1 MFVDPSERR
10 ARLPAWLTSMVVH
23 AVLVVLVLLWASR
36 MPQGAAEES
45 TRDVGIVLKRAT
57 SEGVKFEGEED
68 IEADQTSNINTPNP
82 TPSDPSEAL
91 PEMAEHS
98 NSSDSLPTLPAIG
111 PQQDSGSSAAAMAA
125 AGGTTGGSPG
135 DLGEQVTVS
144 VFGVQG
150 QGTKFVYLFD
160 RSASM
165 DGAPLAAAKQQF
177 VESLNS
183 LAEVHQFQIIF
194 FNTSAQPFTINGRQ
208 RIAYATEQNK
218 KMADRLLGG
227 VTAFGGTDRLL
238 ALQTAIRLGPD
249 VVFFLTDADG
259 PMSQLDL
266 DDIARINR
274 RYNATICTI
283 EFGRG
288 PDRGRYN
295 FLKAL
300 AETTGGQY
308 GYVNINAL
316 SDQRR

>member
-1 MFVDPSERR
+1 MSPDASERR
-10 ARLPAWLTSMVVH
+10 AQLPAWGTSMVVH
-23 AVLVVLVLLWASR
+23 ATVVVLVLLWMSR
-36 MPQGAAEES
+36 TPQGAAEES
-45 TRDVGIVLKRAT
+45 SRDVGIVLKRAT
-57 SEGVKFEGEED
+57 SEGVKFEGESD
-68 IEADQTSNINTPNP
+68 TEADQTSSVRATNP
-82 TPSDPSEAL
+82 TPANPSDAL
-91 PEMAEHS
+91 PDLAEHS
-98 NSSDSLPTLPAIG
+98 NSVESLPTLPALG
-111 PQQDSGSSAAAMAA
+111 PQQDAGQGAAAMAA
-125 AGGTTGGSPG
+125 VGGTTGGAPG
-135 DLGEQVTVS
+135 DVGKQATVS
-144 VFGVQG
+144 VFGVTG

-183 LAEVHQFQIIF
+183 LNEVHQFQIIF

-208 RIAYATEQNK
+208 RIAFATEQNK

-238 ALQTAIRLGPD
+238 ALQNAIRLGPD

-259 PMSQLDL
+259 PMSALDL
-266 DDIARINR
+266 DDIARLNR
-274 RYNATICTI
+274 RYNTTICTI

-288 PDRGRYN
+288 PSGGRYN

-316 SDQRR
+316 RER